1 MNLIEAIAA
10 LRAHNSSGSA
20 FLNTLGSVDGW
31 KHGLGAIVDGK
42 GNNMSSILFAAEWEA
57 RALGFPVPREDR
69 GALDLS
75 KWRRTEAGAR
85 LEAHAVRRPTMRR
98 VPLPPATVAALTA
111 YLVERQ
117 QFLAI
122 VTPVLKGRP
131 RTLAE
136 REARRAAMITALL
149 EKRAGA
155 DGSIRPLSRAA

>member
-1 MNLIEAIAA
+1 MPAGPARIRFPEPRGPGALLPRGARGRAPGGRSMNLIEAIAA

-31 KHGLGAIVDGK
+31 KHGLGAMVDGK

-85 LEAHAVRRPTMRR
+85 LGAHAVRRPTMRR
-98 VPLPPATVAALTA
+98 VPLPP
-111 YLVERQ
+111 
-117 QFLAI
+117 
-122 VTPVLKGRP
+122 
-131 RTLAE
+131 
-136 REARRAAMITALL
+136 
-149 EKRAGA
+149 
-155 DGSIRPLSRAA
+155 